1 MSNPETAEW
10 GDRIYLRYR
19 VLDSN
24 GGLLEESGQTVDG
37 YELGNSDLPEPVQ
50 SRLVGAAPG
59 TPISVLISAK
69 DEAFGPHDPM
79 QIQRLPRSD
88 FEGLDP
94 GVSVELKAGALVEFA
109 LPGENLVAGYVVDIN
124 SEEVVVDFNHP
135 LIGRDCVF
143 ELDVVDLVKAG
154 HEPGSSV

>member
-1 MSNPETAEW
+1 MSNPGTAEW

-24 GGLLEESGQTVDG
+24 GDLLEESDQTADG
-37 YELGNSDLPEPVQ
+37 YELGNSDLPDPVQ
-50 SRLVGAAPG
+50 LRLLGAAPG
-59 TPISVLISAK
+59 TPISILISAK

-79 QIQRLPRSD
+79 QIQRLPRSQ
-88 FEGLDP
+88 FEGLDR
-94 GVSVELKAGALVEFA
+94 GLSVDLKAGALVEFA
-109 LPGENLVAGYVVDIN
+109 LPGENFVAGYVVDID

-143 ELDVVDLVKAG
+143 ELDVVDVVKAG
-154 HEPGSSV
+154 HKPGSSG

>member
-1 MSNPETAEW
+1 MSNPVTAEW

-24 GGLLEESGQTVDG
+24 GDLLEESDQTADG
-37 YELGNSDLPEPVQ
+37 YELGNSDLPDPVQ
-50 SRLVGAAPG
+50 LRLLGAAPG
-59 TPISVLISAK
+59 TPISILISAK

-79 QIQRLPRSD
+79 QIQRLPRSQ
-88 FEGLDP
+88 FEGLDR
-94 GVSVELKAGALVEFA
+94 GLSVDLKAGALVEFA
-109 LPGENLVAGYVVDIN
+109 LPGENFVAGYVVDID

-154 HEPGSSV
+154 HKPRSSG